1 MSRQTVSRPAL
12 LRIGLRRAMRVARVL
27 VSLCALSR
35 VAAAQ
40 TAPPP
45 LAKGARVRVVV
56 PAGTGQPERTV
67 SGGLIRLQGD
77 TVVIRADRSGA
88 PESIVLNGERRLE
101 AGVMGHRHA
110 VQGVAVGAGLGALT
124 GAGIAAATWRPEPPG
139 VCRQSLCIDLFPSR
153 GYAALFGAA
162 IGVVG
167 GAVVGLIVGISTR
180 DVQWVRV
187 ETAGISIAVTPR
199 GVGLSA
205 AF

>member
-88 PESIVLNGERRLE
+88 PESIVLNGERPLE
-101 AGVMGHRHA
+101 AGVMGRRHA
-110 VQGVAVGAGLGALT
+110 LEGTALGVGLGALV
-124 GAGIAAATWRPEPPG
+124 GAGIAVATWKPHECTG
-139 VCRQSLCIDLFPSR
+139 LVCLWPQDRKE
-153 GYAALFGAA
+153 AALYGAV
-162 IGVVG
+162 IGVVPW
-167 GAVVGLIVGISTR
+167 AVLGLIVGIWTR
-180 DVQWVRV
+180 DVRWVRV
-187 ETAGISIAVTPR
+187 ETTGIRIAVAPR
-199 GVGLSA
+199 GVGLGV

>member
-101 AGVMGHRHA
+101 AGVMGRRHA
-110 VQGVAVGAGLGALT
+110 LEGTALGVGLGALV
-124 GAGIAAATWRPEPPG
+124 GAGIAVATWKPHECTG
-139 VCRQSLCIDLFPSR
+139 LVCLWPQDRKE
-153 GYAALFGAA
+153 AALYGAV
-162 IGVVG
+162 IGVVPW
-167 GAVVGLIVGISTR
+167 AVLGLIVGIWTR
-180 DVQWVRV
+180 DVRWVRV
-187 ETAGISIAVTPR
+187 ETTGIRIAVAPR
-199 GVGLSA
+199 GVGLGV